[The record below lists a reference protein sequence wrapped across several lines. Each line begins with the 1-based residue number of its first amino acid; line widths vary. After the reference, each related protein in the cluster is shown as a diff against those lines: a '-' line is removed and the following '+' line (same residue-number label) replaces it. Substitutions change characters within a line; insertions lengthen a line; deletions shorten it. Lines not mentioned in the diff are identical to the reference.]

1 LPIARIEKQSINIK
15 PRGGKRW
22 KAGRKKGSPNKITV
36 AMRAKVLENGTM
48 PLEALLQIM
57 NELIE
62 AANLMHGET
71 YHTVNA
77 KVIDR
82 LELLERA
89 ADIATKAAPYLHPKL
104 QSVQHTGSDGD
115 PIDKHITVE
124 FVEAAGVE

>member
-1 LPIARIEKQSINIK
+1 
-15 PRGGKRW
+15 
-22 KAGRKKGSPNKITV
+22 
-36 AMRAKVLENGTM
+36 MRAKVLENGTM